1 MTHSAS
7 GLDDDDLNFL
17 SNHLSLGTQTR
28 YGFGDLSAGSHP
40 MVSQAVKAVFHL
52 RQPLPKCI
60 NTFDVSLVFTY
71 IARLPTNEV
80 LTLKQL
86 TFKTLF
92 LLTSSTEQYGQAGTT
107 VTCLRGNHD

>member
-28 YGFGDLSAGSHP
+28 YGFGDLSADSHP
-40 MVSQAVKAVFHL
+40 MASQAVKAVFHL

-60 NTFDVSLVFTY
+60 NTFDVSLVPDYLQT
-71 IARLPTNEV
+71 RPLRSN
-80 LTLKQL
+80 
-86 TFKTLF
+86 
-92 LLTSSTEQYGQAGTT
+92 SSRSKHCFY
-107 VTCLRGNHD
+107 